1 MPATAAPNPAQA
13 ARHTARRALLAA
25 GLGAL
30 ALAGGLWAA
39 PAVRGAW
46 PRPKAPALEPDVCLV
61 APPSAYDP
69 ASGLPPEAA
78 RAVPPGARCPVCGM
92 YPARA
97 PQWAAQLIFRN
108 GDAHFFD
115 SPLSLFM
122 YLHDMARYSPGR
134 SAGDVAALY
143 VTDSAQPAT
152 PAWTPARQAFYVHG
166 SNAVG
171 PMRAGNL
178 PGFADRGAAQR
189 FAAQRG
195 GQVLEFARIDAALV
209 AALAGHGGH
218 AGH

>member
-1 MPATAAPNPAQA
+1 MPTPAAPRPAQA
-13 ARHTARRALLAA
+13 ARHSARRALLAA

-30 ALAGGLWAA
+30 ALAGGLWA
-39 PAVRGAW
+39 VRSAW
-46 PRPKAPALEPDVCLV
+46 PRSKASAAPESDVCLV

-134 SAGDVAALY
+134 NAGDVAALY

-189 FAAQRG
+189 FATQRG
-195 GQVLEFARIDAALV
+195 GRVLEFARIDAALV
-209 AALAGHGGH
+209 AALAGRGGH
-218 AGH
+218 ARH